1 MSREKRLI
9 LLSLFTGIALMLV
22 KFMAYFITESNAI
35 FSDAAESIVNVVAS
49 SFAFYSIYL
58 SARPKDENH
67 PYGHGKVEFFSI
79 FVEGGLIF
87 IAGSIILI
95 KSFYALI
102 VPNTVSN
109 IMEGFWL
116 ILSTAIVNFGVGEYL
131 KRRGATLRSMTIEAD
146 GKHLQID
153 AISSLGLIAGLYL
166 IKITQ
171 MQWIDTALSAGLGS
185 YILWSGYKMLRKSIS
200 GLMDESDV
208 AVVQEV
214 VDVLNSKRQADWI
227 DVHNMR
233 IQRYGQELHMDCH
246 LTMPKYY
253 TLTKVHD
260 VISDFEQSLNEGLDM
275 PTELFIHADPCMP
288 QCCHY
293 CNVKD
298 CPIRAEEYTK
308 HIAWTPV
315 NLPKNMKHFR
325 DI

>member
-9 LLSLFTGIALMLV
+9 LLSLFTGVALMLV

-58 SARPKDENH
+58 SAQPKDENH

-87 IAGSIILI
+87 IAGSIILV
-95 KSFYALI
+95 KAFYALI
-102 VPNTVSN
+102 APGPITN
-109 IMEGFWL
+109 IMEGLWL
-116 ILSTAIVNFGVGEYL
+116 ILSTAVVNFGIGEYL
-131 KRRGATLRSMTIEAD
+131 KRRGVALRSLTIEAD

-153 AISSLGLIAGLYL
+153 AISSIGLIAGLYL
-166 IKITQ
+166 MKVTQ
-171 MQWIDTALSAGLGS
+171 MAWIDTALSAGLGS

-208 AVVQEV
+208 AVMQEV
-214 VDVLNSKRQADWI
+214 VDVLGKTRKEDWI

-233 IQRYGQELHMDCH
+233 IQRYGRELHVDCH
-246 LTMPKYY
+246 LTIPKYY

-260 VISDFEQSLNEGLDM
+260 VISDFEENLNNGLGM
-275 PTELFIHADPCMP
+275 PTELFVHADPCMP

-298 CPIRAEEYTK
+298 CPIRSEEYTK
-308 HIAWTPV
+308 HIEWTSV

-325 DI
+325 EC

>member
-9 LLSLFTGIALMLV
+9 LLSLFTGVGLMLV

-58 SARPKDENH
+58 SAQPKDENH

-87 IAGSIILI
+87 IAGSIILV
-95 KSFYALI
+95 KAFYALI
-102 VPNTVSN
+102 APAPITN
-109 IMEGFWL
+109 IMEGLWL
-116 ILSTAIVNFGVGEYL
+116 ILSTAVVNFGVGEYL
-131 KRRGATLRSMTIEAD
+131 KRRGAALRSMTIEAD

-153 AISSLGLIAGLYL
+153 AISSIGLIAGLYL
-166 IKITQ
+166 MKMTQ
-171 MQWIDTALSAGLGS
+171 MAWIDTALSAGLGS

-208 AVVQEV
+208 TVMQEV
-214 VDVLNSKRQADWI
+214 VDVLGKTRKDDWI

-233 IQRYGQELHMDCH
+233 IQRYGRELHVDCH
-246 LTMPKYY
+246 LTIPKYY

-260 VISDFEQSLNEGLDM
+260 VISDFEDNLNNGLGM
-275 PTELFIHADPCMP
+275 PTELFVHADPCMP

-298 CPIRAEEYTK
+298 CPIRSEEYNK
-308 HIAWTPV
+308 HIEWTSV

-325 DI
+325 EC

>member
-9 LLSLFTGIALMLV
+9 LLSLLTGIGLMLV
-22 KFMAYFITESNAI
+22 KFMAYFMTESNAI

-58 SARPKDENH
+58 SAQPKDENH

-87 IAGSIILI
+87 IAGSIILV
-95 KSFYALI
+95 KAFYALL
-102 VPNTVSN
+102 VPAPITN
-109 IMEGFWL
+109 IMEGLWL
-116 ILSTAIVNFGVGEYL
+116 ILATAIVNFGVGEYL
-131 KRRGATLRSMTIEAD
+131 KRRGFSLRSMTIEAD

-153 AISSLGLIAGLYL
+153 AISSIGLIAGLYL
-166 IKITQ
+166 MKITN
-171 MQWIDTALSAGLGS
+171 MPWIDTALSAGLGS

-208 AVVQEV
+208 TVMQEV
-214 VDVLNSKRQADWI
+214 VEVLGKTRKDDWI

-233 IQRYGQELHMDCH
+233 IQRYGRELHVDCH

-260 VISDFEQSLNEGLDM
+260 VISDFEHNLNEGLDM

-293 CNVKD
+293 CHVKD
-298 CPIRAEEYTK
+298 CPIRAEEYNK
-308 HIAWTPV
+308 HIAWTSV

-325 DI
+325 EF

>member
-9 LLSLFTGIALMLV
+9 LLSLFTGVGLMLV

-87 IAGSIILI
+87 IAGSIILV
-95 KSFYALI
+95 KAFYALI
-102 VPNTVSN
+102 VPSPITN
-109 IMEGFWL
+109 IMEGLWL
-116 ILSTAIVNFGVGEYL
+116 ILATAIVNFGVGEYL

-153 AISSLGLIAGLYL
+153 AISSIGLIAGLYL
-166 IKITQ
+166 MKVTQ
-171 MQWIDTALSAGLGS
+171 MAWIDTALSAGLGS

-208 AVVQEV
+208 EVMQEV
-214 VDVLNSKRQADWI
+214 VDVLGTTRKEDWI

-233 IQRYGQELHMDCH
+233 IQRYGRELHVDCH

-260 VISDFEQSLNEGLDM
+260 VISDFEHTLNKGLDM

-298 CPIRAEEYTK
+298 CPIRAEEYSK
-308 HIAWTPV
+308 HIDWTSV

-325 DI
+325 EC